1 MTTAL
6 SPPSSTL
13 LLENIDWQTY
23 TRLLHAFEN
32 KPSIRLT
39 YDRGR
44 LEIMSPRREHE
55 IDNRML
61 DRLVFVLAEELGME
75 INSGGSTTYRRRRK
89 KRGLEPDDSYW
100 IANEPKVRGKRRIN
114 LNVDPPPDLAIE
126 VDLTN
131 SCLDRQSIYAA
142 LKVPEVWRL
151 AGNSL
156 AFLILGAGGNYT
168 EGTSLSF
175 PFLKPD
181 DLMQFLAMYDQ
192 VSEIALVR
200 RFREWVRQG
209 IAEGWK

>member
-1 MTTAL
+1 MTTVL
-6 SPPSSTL
+6 SPPSRSL
-13 LLENIDWQTY
+13 VLEDIDWKTY
-23 TRLLHAFEN
+23 TRFLRIFE
-32 KPSIRLT
+32 KKRSIRLT

-55 IDNRML
+55 IDNHLL
-61 DRLVFVLAEELGME
+61 DRFVFVLAEELGME

-131 SCLDRQSIYAA
+131 NCLDRLGIYAA

-151 AGNSL
+151 AGNTL
-156 AFLILGAGGNYT
+156 AFLILGGDGNYA
-168 EGTSLSF
+168 EGESLSF

-181 DLMQFLAMYDQ
+181 DLLHFLAMYDQ
-192 VSEIALVR
+192 VAEVALVR
-200 RFREWVRQG
+200 KFREWVRQR
-209 IAEGWK
+209 IADGWK